1 MSYSSDSSSH
11 ERVVVFDTT
20 LRDGEQAAGVGFSV
34 QDKLDIAEQLEAL
47 GVDVIEAGFAAASEI
62 ESAAI
67 RAIADR
73 ARSSRIVSSAG
84 Q

>member
-1 MSYSSDSSSH
+1 M
-11 ERVVVFDTT
+11 
-20 LRDGEQAAGVGFSV
+20 

-47 GVDVIEAGFAAASEI
+47 GVDVIEAGFAAASDA

-73 ARSSRIVSSAG
+73 VRSSRICSLSRAVAG
-84 Q
+84 DIEAAARALEPAQRRASTCS